1 MLLARLSSANCL
13 QAFLWASFRRGFLLG
28 RRPCK
33 PTCCSVWRMV
43 RALTSWPSTS
53 ATSKAM
59 LAALMRLFSWS
70 QLLHLTHS
78 TRTQLLWSTLARP
91 VPSETHLEKPL
102 YDPGHCTVTQFQA
115 VTELLIASAIFVE
128 SNNSNSEILREFFAM
143 RCHVE
148 HPVVSMRELFS
159 KHQIWTALK
168 QDTQMCMVLS
178 SRQKHEHDE

>member
-13 QAFLWASFRRGFLLG
+13 QAFLWTSFRRGFLLG

-33 PTCCSVWRMV
+33 PTCWSVWRMV
-43 RALTSWPSTS
+43 WALTSWPSTS

-59 LAALMRLFSWS
+59 LAALMHLFFEASFWI
-70 QLLHLTHS
+70 LTHN

-91 VPSETHLEKPL
+91 VPSETRLGKPL

-128 SNNSNSEILREFFAM
+128 SNNSNSQILREFFAM

-148 HPVVSMRELFS
+148 HPVVSMRELYS
-159 KHQIWTALK
+159 KHQILTALK
-168 QDTQMCMVLS
+168 QDTQICMVLS